1 MDTRPAALAAF
12 QQPDACR
19 RTEAFAPTPQTLLGY
34 GLPFGQRSGEL
45 KAAPRK
51 FLVVDDNDTFLHLV
65 CDMLHALG
73 HSTQAAPS
81 AEKAMEWIGQE
92 PFDVLLTDIKLPGMS
107 GVDLARHA
115 IGMVPSLR
123 VIFSSGHGYLLPQGL
138 DFEFDLLHKPYFLN
152 QLRQVI
158 SG

>member
-1 MDTRPAALAAF
+1 MDTRTVALTAF
-12 QQPDACR
+12 QPPDTCR
-19 RTEAFAPTPQTLLGY
+19 HTEAFAPTPQALLGY

-45 KAAPRK
+45 KAAPRR
-51 FLVVDDNDTFLHLV
+51 FLVVDDNDSFLHLV
-65 CDMLHALG
+65 CEMLHSLG
-73 HSTQAAPS
+73 HRTQAAPS
-81 AEKAMEWIGQE
+81 AEKAMECIGQE

-115 IGMVPSLR
+115 IGKVPSLR
-123 VIFSSGHGYLLPQGL
+123 VIFSSGYGYLLPPGL
-138 DFEFDLLHKPYFLN
+138 DFEFDLLHKPYFIN